1 MAGEPLAR
9 VERRFLAEE
18 VRLCSLVAS
27 AESAADEPWRK
38 AVIEYAL
45 VALQDAW
52 NRFARDLI
60 LASAIGGAVTLG
72 GVQLPKTS
80 LQITNRRLALA
91 RVRQFF
97 GSSQLWWEP
106 RWFDPAD
113 AGNAATALAIPNRLQ
128 VTGAFTASTNP
139 IEDIRWV
146 RNFVAHRG
154 PGTAPR
160 CIAVGTKYGVPD
172 PPSPTEIAL
181 YRLPVA
187 PGIDKRLFDLWCDRF
202 VSLARIAAG

>member
-1 MAGEPLAR
+1 MAGESLAR

-18 VRLCSLVAS
+18 TRLRWLVVC
-27 AESAADEPWRK
+27 AESAAEEPCRK
-38 AVIEYAL
+38 AVIEYAFI
-45 VALQDAW
+45 ALSDAW

-72 GVQLPKTS
+72 GVRLPKTS

-97 GSSQLWWEP
+97 GKPQPWWEP

-113 AGNAATALAIPNRLQ
+113 AGNAATALAIPNSVR

-139 IEDIRWV
+139 IEDVRWV

-160 CIAVGTKYGVPD
+160 CVAVGTKYGVPD
-172 PPSPTEIAL
+172 PSSPTQIAL
-181 YRLPVA
+181 HKLPVA
-187 PGIDKRLFDLWCDRF
+187 PGIDKRLFDIWCGRF